1 VYSKQPYVSKF
12 VGDLLQIAGF
22 LTVLQFPPRLLFQ
35 WASTVKIQLG
45 VLDWYKADLIII
57 SLKIILFSPSHGWKI
72 AKLVLNNNHSLTDI
86 EYSHKVVLSTP
97 FDLTTLV
104 VIDIDYIGSCIS
116 IYLSIATTTASS
128 VILRI
133 EK

>member
-1 VYSKQPYVSKF
+1 MLWDRKVYSKQYYVSKF

-22 LTVLQFPPRLLFQ
+22 LTIFQFPPRLLFQ

-57 SLKIILFSPSHGWKI
+57 SLKIILFSPSHSWKI

-86 EYSHKVVLSTP
+86 ECLLQSHQCVVRGRMAKNG
-97 FDLTTLV
+97 D
-104 VIDIDYIGSCIS
+104 
-116 IYLSIATTTASS
+116 
-128 VILRI
+128 R
-133 EK
+133 